1 MKLHG
6 WSVVIL
12 LFAAASCT
20 FHADLNPKIT
30 QSATGQ
36 MPLVIGVYYSPELL
50 AYQQDEVLTGG
61 SRMRFA
67 VGEATPPLFNGVFQR
82 LFREVRSVDRVPPVA
97 ADVPLDAVIEPRI
110 ERFTVDAPIMPTVGT
125 WTARVTYLF
134 TLYSPKGDLIAS
146 WTRSW
151 SGSSNDGFTLAPGG
165 SSLASQAVERAMEGL
180 ASNFVAEFKQIPELR
195 RWLSERGI
203 R

>member
-1 MKLHG
+1 MKP
-6 WSVVIL
+6 VACAIVL
-12 LFAAASCT
+12 LLLAASSCT
-20 FHADLNPKIT
+20 FHAGLSPKIGQSTT
-30 QSATGQ
+30 QAI
-36 MPLVIGVYYSPELL
+36 PLAIGVYYSPELL

-67 VGEATPPLFNGVFQR
+67 VGEATPPLFSQAFQV
-82 LFREVRSVDRVPPVA
+82 LFQQTRTVDRRPPLTI
-97 ADVPLDAVIEPRI
+97 DVPLDAVIEPRI
-110 ERFTVDAPIMPTVGT
+110 ERLTISAPLMPTIGT
-125 WTARVTYLF
+125 WTARITYLF

-151 SGSSNDGFTLAPGG
+151 SGTSNDGFTLAPGG
-165 SSLASQAVERAMEGL
+165 STHASQAVERAMEGL